1 LWSCETALLKCFF
14 SIFDLGLQHS
24 DLVCHLRGNI
34 GPLDHRTV
42 FGYRVGSAA
51 DEVSDIAESQVNFES
66 DG

>member
-1 LWSCETALLKCFF
+1 MDHSNTSYGSPRVSLLTLAYN
-14 SIFDLGLQHS
+14 IQIW
-24 DLVCHLRGNI
+24 VCHLRGNI

-51 DEVSDIAESQVNFES
+51 AEVSDIAESQVNFES